1 MLIEYRA
8 AVFAKRCVVGVS
20 LLLLFTAL
28 LLLGVATA
36 FVSVLG
42 SLDCST
48 TLVVVRDEASEVLE
62 LFPLVFHGA
71 ATERKRTN
79 ELGKSQRALHKAFLS
94 ELGQHILASLFD

>member
-8 AVFAKRCVVGVS
+8 AVFAKHLVVSVS

-28 LLLGVATA
+28 LLLRVAAA
-36 FVSVLG
+36 FLSVLG
-42 SLDCST
+42 GLDCST
-48 TLVVVRDEASEVLE
+48 TLVVVCDETSEVLE

-79 ELGKSQRALHKAFLS
+79 ELGKSQGTLHKAFLS
-94 ELGQHILASLFD
+94 ELG